1 MDIARDVAP
10 LRAKIREWRA
20 AGDRVALVP
29 TMGALHAGHLSLIGI
44 GRRRA
49 HRVVASIFVNPK
61 QFGANED
68 LDRYP
73 RQEAKDAAMLRDAG
87 CDLLFAPPPQAVYP
101 EGFATSVS
109 VGGLDRPMEGGA
121 RPGHF
126 DGVATVVTKLLLMAF
141 PDVAIFGEKDWQ
153 QLAVIRRLV
162 ADLNIPVDIIG
173 APILRDPDGLAMSSR
188 NAYLDP
194 QQRAV
199 AAALPRTLHA
209 AAQAIANGARVGE
222 TLATAR
228 AAIGSAGFKVDY
240 LTLADGQTLETL
252 DGNAPGARLFVAA
265 KLGTTRLIDNMPVPA
280 GTDSKY
286 SGGK

>member
-1 MDIARDVAP
+1 MDTVRDVAP

-20 AGDRVALVP
+20 AGERVALVP
-29 TMGALHAGHLSLIGI
+29 TMGALHAGHLSLVGI

-49 HRVVASIFVNPK
+49 HRVITSIFVNPK

-68 LDRYP
+68 LDSYP
-73 RQEAKDAAMLRDAG
+73 RQEAQDAALLRQAG
-87 CDLLFAPPPQAVYP
+87 CDLLFAPPPRAVYP
-101 EGFATSVS
+101 DGFATNVS
-109 VGGLDRPMEGGA
+109 VGGLDRPMEGA
-121 RPGHF
+121 SRPGHF

-153 QLAVIRRLV
+153 QLAIIRRAV

-209 AAQAIANGARVGE
+209 AAQAIAGGARVAE

-252 DGNAPGARLFVAA
+252 EANQPGARLFVAA

-280 GTDSKY
+280 AGEPK
-286 SGGK
+286 